1 MREQSGVEILKEL
14 KIKDSTNVLDPTLL
28 LDGDSWNL
36 ISSSKYENEKYILVY
51 NLNRNK
57 KIDRYAKALSE
68 KTGMK
73 INVGL
78 IVGGIFLVIFILM
91 LAKSALGFLYG
102 KLV

>member
-1 MREQSGVEILKEL
+1 MKDIFD
-14 KIKDSTNVLDPTLL
+14 KITDVIYK
-28 LDGDSWNL
+28 
-36 ISSSKYENEKYILVY
+36 ISKKNEKLTDYIF
-51 NLNRNK
+51 
-57 KIDRYAKALSE
+57 E

-78 IVGGIFLVIFILM
+78 IVGVIFLVIFVLM

>member
-1 MREQSGVEILKEL
+1 MKEIFD
-14 KIKDSTNVLDPTLL
+14 KITDIVYK
-28 LDGDSWNL
+28 
-36 ISSSKYENEKYILVY
+36 ISKKNNKLTDYIF
-51 NLNRNK
+51 
-57 KIDRYAKALSE
+57 E

-91 LAKSALGFLYG
+91 LAKSALGLLYG

>member
-1 MREQSGVEILKEL
+1 MKDIFY
-14 KIKDSTNVLDPTLL
+14 KITDVIYN
-28 LDGDSWNL
+28 
-36 ISSSKYENEKYILVY
+36 ISKKNEKLTDYIF
-51 NLNRNK
+51 
-57 KIDRYAKALSE
+57 E

-78 IVGGIFLVIFILM
+78 IVGGIFLVIFVLM

>member
-1 MREQSGVEILKEL
+1 MINKILID
-14 KIKDSTNVLDPTLL
+14 KITDVIYK
-28 LDGDSWNL
+28 
-36 ISSSKYENEKYILVY
+36 ISKKNEKLTDYIF
-51 NLNRNK
+51 
-57 KIDRYAKALSE
+57 E

-78 IVGGIFLVIFILM
+78 IVGGIFLVIFVLM